1 MDVQVSI
8 KISKEAL
15 GEAVEVFR
23 QFLNSPQV
31 AQVAME
37 TGTVTEA
44 TAEQPAVTPYGQQIA
59 GHFPQANSGAVPTAP
74 AAPTA
79 PVNQTES
86 AVSQAPAAPPTQPAP
101 QPSAPVT
108 PQAPVPTTEHSYTAE
123 ELQMAAV
130 TLVDKG
136 MMAQLQELLN
146 RFGVNALPALPKEQY
161 GAFATALRGMGAQI

>member
-1 MDVQVSI
+1 MDVQVTI

-15 GEAVEVFR
+15 GEAAEVFQ

-79 PVNQTES
+79 PVTQTES
-86 AVSQAPAAPPTQPAP
+86 AVSQAPAVPPTQPVP
-101 QPSAPVT
+101 QPAAPVT
-108 PQAPVPTTEHSYTAE
+108 PQAPTKEHTYTAE

>member
-1 MDVQVSI
+1 MDVQVTI

-15 GEAVEVFR
+15 GEAAEVFR

-79 PVNQTES
+79 PVTQTES
-86 AVSQAPAAPPTQPAP
+86 AVSQAPAVPPTQPVP
-101 QPSAPVT
+101 QPAAPVT
-108 PQAPVPTTEHSYTAE
+108 PQAPTKEHTYTAE